1 MFYKL
6 VTEITEVTEKL
17 HKSIEFNN
25 LICHYKGSTANSN
38 YNNFINAATRF
49 CEIKS
54 NKIEISSCRKHQMD
68 FKSNLSDIKIGGKN
82 SDEQINKIENI
93 AKFYNVQDKVSKIYQ
108 SYLVRFICND
118 S

>member
-1 MFYKL
+1 
-6 VTEITEVTEKL
+6 
-17 HKSIEFNN
+17 
-25 LICHYKGSTANSN
+25 
-38 YNNFINAATRF
+38 
-49 CEIKS
+49 
-54 NKIEISSCRKHQMD
+54 MD

-82 SDEQINKIENI
+82 SDEQISEIENI